1 MFCRFPGGASSGCG
15 RLMVE
20 LLKSP
25 RISHPFALVF
35 GAARSGFRVVSQNLD
50 KMLDFCLGFVCL
62 WSIKKSEAKL
72 MSRQAMQA
80 TLFLI
85 LWAVLGALVAA
96 LVGGDVMLRVPLLAF
111 APVMLCLSLL
121 AAALTLS
128 PQGA

>member
-1 MFCRFPGGASSGCG
+1 
-15 RLMVE
+15 
-20 LLKSP
+20 
-25 RISHPFALVF
+25 
-35 GAARSGFRVVSQNLD
+35 
-50 KMLDFCLGFVCL
+50 
-62 WSIKKSEAKL
+62 